1 MSQSVE
7 RFSSRIDDY
16 IKYRPGYPTEI
27 LDLLK
32 AECDL
37 APSSVV
43 ADIGSGTGKLAEIF
57 LANGNLVFG
66 VEPNAGMRAA
76 AEEIL
81 RDFSNF
87 KSVDGTAESTTLPDA
102 SVDFITAGQAFH
114 WFDPAKSKI
123 EAGRILKPAGC
134 VVLIWNARKL
144 ESTPFLEEF
153 EKLLLTY
160 GTDYNDIRH
169 ENAERSIAAFFAP
182 EAFRQKVFPNQQVF
196 DLTGLNGRVR
206 SASYTPEPGHPD
218 FEPMLR
224 QLQEIFEKHE
234 RNGRVIFEYDTKVF
248 YGQPVTKHLI

>member
-32 AECDL
+32 GECDL

-123 EAGRILKPAGC
+123 EARRILKPAGC

-160 GTDYNDIRH
+160 GTDYNDVRH

-182 EAFRQKVFPNQQVF
+182 EAFGEKVFPNQQVF
-196 DLTGLNGRVR
+196 DLTGLKGRVR

-218 FEPMLR
+218 FERMLR

-248 YGQPVTKHLI
+248 YGQLSQNT